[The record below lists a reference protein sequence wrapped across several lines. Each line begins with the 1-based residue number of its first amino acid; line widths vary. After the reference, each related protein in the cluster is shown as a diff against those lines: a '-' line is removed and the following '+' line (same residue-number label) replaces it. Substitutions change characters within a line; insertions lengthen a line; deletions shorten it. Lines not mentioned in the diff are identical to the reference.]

1 MAKVNHHLFFET
13 MNRIKNSSLEELLEL
28 SNYEILDTQVWFAIV
43 VWKYETCTWNEAQRL
58 ASQLMKSN
66 TAWEYLE
73 DMRRHVGVFPKEIN
87 TLPVATPPKPSKIE
101 KRESSNAYSEP
112 IEEFNPEQ
120 IFKENYELLNML
132 IPDLEMEILT
142 FQPGHRLEGKSAN
155 NIYGFVTLNCDEKD
169 KRGYYLSLG
178 INESSKSSITMLLFY
193 DIKNQDLLTLSY
205 EDGNG
210 KFEVYNEIHS
220 REMTNLSQEETLNLF
235 LNSKLKK
242 LIGYRLLISNLDWIA
257 NELIEEK
264 KEIKEDPKLPEG
276 RFSRALGRFIPR
288 PINTTDYSKMVPI
301 ESFQEDDDEFSDPD
315 EDELQEQI
323 ELQKEEIRELQEE
336 KERIKNTA
344 LKNLFSNNMKLL
356 RVLVPNLMESLEL
369 ESFTVLFKSTN
380 EEFPVFK
387 LHFSSVDTGFLC
399 QLYELDP
406 RNNVPQKLATLAI
419 IEAKEMV
426 FIDNSIEFFGLK
438 EPINTGIYDEYSP
451 LTVQGNNA
459 TFNWLI
465 VLLLNQYRSS
475 IIDPVYRAEVL
486 ENQLPEIPDKTND
499 SDGVNES
506 GTLLAILGTL
516 GLTILGIKALHK

>member
-73 DMRRHVGVFPKEIN
+73 DMRRHVGVFPKEISSH
-87 TLPVATPPKPSKIE
+87 PVATPPKPSKIE

-112 IEEFNPEQ
+112 IGEFNPEQ

-132 IPDLEMEILT
+132 IPDLETEILT

-155 NIYGFVTLNCDEKD
+155 NIYGFVSLNCNEKD

-178 INESSKSSITMLLFY
+178 INEASKSSITMLLFY

-205 EDGNG
+205 EDSNG
-210 KFEVYNEIHS
+210 KFEVYNEIHT
-220 REMTNLSQEETLNLF
+220 REMTNLSQEEALNLF
-235 LNSKLKK
+235 LNNKLKK
-242 LIGYRLLISNLDWIA
+242 LIGYRLLISNLDLVDI
-257 NELIEEK
+257 EPLEEK
-264 KEIKEDPKLPEG
+264 KEIEEEPELRQG

-288 PINTTDYSKMVPI
+288 PVNTTDYSKMIPV
-301 ESFQEDDDEFSDPD
+301 ELDTEDDEFNDPD
-315 EDELQEQI
+315 EEELKEQI
-323 ELQKEEIRELQEE
+323 ELQNEEIRELQEE
-336 KERIKNTA
+336 NEQIKNTA

-369 ESFTVLFKSTN
+369 ESFTTLFKSNN

-419 IEAKEMV
+419 LEAKEMV
-426 FIDNSIEFFGLK
+426 FIDNSREFFGLK

-465 VLLLNQYRSS
+465 VLLLNQYHSS
-475 IIDPVYRAEVL
+475 IIDPVYRAEVV
-486 ENQLPEIPDKTND
+486 ENQLPEIPDKPND
-499 SDGVNES
+499 SDGANEA
-506 GTLLAILGTL
+506 GTILAILGTI
-516 GLTILGIKALHK
+516 GLTILGVKAFNK